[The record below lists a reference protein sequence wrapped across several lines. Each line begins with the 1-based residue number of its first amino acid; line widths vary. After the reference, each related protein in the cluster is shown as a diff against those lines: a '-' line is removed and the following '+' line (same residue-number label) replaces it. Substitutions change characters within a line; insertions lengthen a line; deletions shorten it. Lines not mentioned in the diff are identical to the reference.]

1 MQRSRVWLTVA
12 AAAVLAAVAAGL
24 SKTKATGLSE
34 ALGYGAGASVL
45 TFVVGMLTD
54 RGKSLLDRRAAFAT
68 DLARDVFQPRHRL
81 PRVRE
86 ITDPVTIGVHPAAP
100 LNGSSV
106 PPYVPRDCDGV
117 IRDAL
122 RSRGFVMLV
131 GDAAAGK
138 SRTTFEAMR
147 AVLPRHMLIAPDP
160 DRPAD
165 AAPAVIRARAERNCV
180 LWLDNLQAFLAGG
193 AITRKDIAEV
203 LADPGCHRV
212 VLATMGAADEA
223 RLTGQ
228 LAGGERADP
237 LIQVGQG
244 VIEQV
249 TRRVFLKSRLSAGE
263 QAAAGRLSAADHR
276 IADALRCADHYGI
289 GEYLVSGPKL
299 YSQWE
304 DAWARGQRPRA
315 AALIASAVDCRRA
328 GFTGPLPRAL
338 LESLHEDYLT
348 AHGGAVLLPEDPS
361 EAWSWAT
368 APRQSGSSPLRLL
381 APGFCDVF
389 EYLVDVCRRDHPEPV
404 PDRTVRAALDQAPAA
419 DVGSIAA
426 TAWQERR
433 YELARVAIERQY
445 ATVSGHAAADDLEL
459 LGIRANL
466 ATASLQVSAAG
477 NPFGLAAA
485 EEEYRAI
492 VVAIAAR
499 LDADPGFALRAG
511 CNLATVLSRQYK
523 LAEAEAQF
531 RAVLDGAAV
540 LPADDAAVL
549 ETRRNLAGLL
559 DRTGNLAEAE
569 EELRTVLEAYRR
581 NLGPDHPDTRLL
593 TGELEAVERKRRAAQ
608 AELDS

>member
-1 MQRSRVWLTVA
+1 VHQSRVWLTVA

-24 SKTKATGLSE
+24 STTKATGLSE

-45 TFVVGMLTD
+45 TFMVGMLTD
-54 RGKSLLDRRAAFAT
+54 RGKSLLDRRAAFAAE
-68 DLARDVFQPRHRL
+68 LARGVFQPRNRL
-81 PRVRE
+81 PRVWE
-86 ITDPVTIGVHPAAP
+86 IADPVTIGVHPAAP
-100 LNGSSV
+100 LNGSLV

-122 RSRGFVMLV
+122 RGCGFVMLV

-138 SRTTFEAMR
+138 SRTMFEAMR
-147 AVLPRHMLIAPDP
+147 AVLPGHVLIAPDP

-165 AAPAVIRARAERNCV
+165 AAPAVIQARVERSCV

-203 LADPGCHRV
+203 LAGPGRHRV

-263 QAAAGRLSAADHR
+263 KAAVGHLIASDHR
-276 IADALRCADHYGI
+276 IADALRYADRYGI

-315 AALIASAVDCRRA
+315 AALVASAIDCRRA

-338 LESLHEDYLT
+338 LESLHEEYLE
-348 AHGGAVLLPEDPS
+348 AHGGAVLLPEDLS
-361 EAWSWAT
+361 EAWNWAT
-368 APRQSGSSPLRLL
+368 AQRQSGSSPLRQL
-381 APGFCDVF
+381 APGYYDVF
-389 EYLVDVCRRDHPEPV
+389 EYLVDVYRRDHPEPV
-404 PDRTVRAALDQAPAA
+404 TDRTVRVALDQASAA

-433 YELARVAIERQY
+433 YELAQVAIERQY
-445 ATVSGHAAADDLEL
+445 SAVSGHVPPDDLEL

-466 ATASLQVSAAG
+466 ATASLQSSAAG
-477 NPFGLAAA
+477 NPFGLPAA

-492 VVAIAAR
+492 VAAIDAR
-499 LDADPGFALRAG
+499 PDADPGFALRAR

-531 RAVLDGAAV
+531 RAVLDGAVV

-569 EELRTVLEAYRR
+569 EELRTVLDAYRR
-581 NLGPDHPDTRLL
+581 NLGTDHPDTRLIA
-593 TGELEAVERKRRAAQ
+593 GELEAVERKRQAAQ
-608 AELDS
+608 AELDN